1 MKKAKQKTVWF
12 GMKLTPEQK
21 DKIKQLAR
29 RRGVSQKQ
37 AVMDLI
43 EHHTRQLPD
52 SAPENSFLNGVEH
65 LSGSVSGP
73 SDLSTNPTYMDG
85 FGR

>member
-1 MKKAKQKTVWF
+1 
-12 GMKLTPEQK
+12 MKLTPEQK

-29 RRGVSQKQ
+29 RHGVSQKQ

-43 EHHTRQLPD
+43 EQHTRQLPD
-52 SAPENSFLNGVEH
+52 AAPENSFLNGIEH
-65 LSGSVSGP
+65 LSGAVSGP
-73 SDLSTNPTYMDG
+73 PDLSANPKYMDD